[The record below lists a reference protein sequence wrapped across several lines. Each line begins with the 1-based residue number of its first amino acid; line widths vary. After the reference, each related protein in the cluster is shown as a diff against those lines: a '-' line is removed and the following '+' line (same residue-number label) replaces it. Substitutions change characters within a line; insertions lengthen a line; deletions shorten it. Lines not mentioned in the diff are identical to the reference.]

1 MDLILLIL
9 VDFYSM
15 DGVFL
20 ENGPWRINSDQT
32 LRLIDGSWNEYANV
46 LYVDQPVGTGFSFTD
61 SDGYLNNLTQVS
73 NQFLTFLDQF
83 YGIFPE
89 FSNDDIYLA
98 GESFAG
104 TYIPYIAKAILDR
117 NHARKTPDYHKY
129 NLKGIAIGNGWF
141 DPISQYNAYYTFAVD
156 QNIMDEKTKA
166 AAYEQLGI
174 CMKDLQESLAIHV
187 YSCEKVL
194 VTILSG
200 SRRRREGTRE
210 TCINQYDIRDHND
223 SYPSCGMNWPYELP
237 TIYKYLRRPD
247 VVDAIHAN
255 TNKLKWVECNSKVGI
270 GFDQDMSPPSVTLM
284 PDLLKQ
290 INVLLYNGDKDLI
303 CNIYGTQDMVKKL
316 EWNGYKGFKDAV
328 SKPWYINDKVVGEMT
343 TERNLT
349 YIVVYNTSHMVPY
362 DVPVETMDMI
372 YRFIGIHDDI
382 IANFTSSI
390 GIKEQPN
397 VQGDYDNG
405 EDSDNKNNE
414 HNQDSDEQRQSK
426 SLANQKMVL
435 DLENN
440 ELDDLAKEATLF
452 QTDDIDHFGDS
463 ENEED
468 ENTAITQ

>member
-1 MDLILLIL
+1 MDYNILKSIVLLLLGLYIFIVRL
-9 VDFYSM
+9 EFSEAATAADYFVRSLPGLSDNNSNLFFWLMHNKHIADRPNM

-61 SDGYLNNLTQVS
+61 SDGYLNNLTQV
-73 NQFLTFLDQF
+73 
-83 YGIFPE
+83 
-89 FSNDDIYLA
+89 YLA

-129 NLKGIAIGNGWF
+129 N
-141 DPISQYNAYYTFAVD
+141 AYYTYAVD

-194 VTILSG
+194 VTIS
-200 SRRRREGTRE
+200 REGTRE

-255 TNKLKWVECNSKVGI
+255 TNKLKWAECNSKVGI

-362 DVPVETMDMI
+362 DAPVETMDMI
-372 YRFIGIHDDI
+372 YRFIGIRDDI

-390 GIKEQPN
+390 GIKD
-397 VQGDYDNG
+397 QGDYDNE

-452 QTDDIDHFGDS
+452 QTDDIDHFGDIKIICLF
-463 ENEED
+463 NLF
-468 ENTAITQ
+468 

>member
-1 MDLILLIL
+1 
-9 VDFYSM
+9 M

-61 SDGYLNNLTQVS
+61 SDGYLNNLTQ
-73 NQFLTFLDQF
+73 
-83 YGIFPE
+83 
-89 FSNDDIYLA
+89 IYLA

-117 NHARKTPDYHKY
+117 NHARKTPDYHK
-129 NLKGIAIGNGWF
+129 
-141 DPISQYNAYYTFAVD
+141 YNAYYTFAVD

-200 SRRRREGTRE
+200 SQGTRE

-270 GFDQDMSPPSVTLM
+270 GFDQDMSPPSVT
-284 PDLLKQ
+284 
-290 INVLLYNGDKDLI
+290 
-303 CNIYGTQDMVKKL
+303 
-316 EWNGYKGFKDAV
+316 DAV

-468 ENTAITQ
+468 ENTAI